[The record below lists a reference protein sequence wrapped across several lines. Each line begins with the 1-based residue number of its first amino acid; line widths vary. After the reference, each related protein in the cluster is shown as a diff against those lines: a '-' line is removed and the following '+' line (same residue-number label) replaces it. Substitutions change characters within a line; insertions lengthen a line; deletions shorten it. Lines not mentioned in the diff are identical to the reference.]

1 MLWGARTARPLPCQP
16 QKSTHSRASVE
27 SESCGMMRRGCSKIT
42 SVRRVSTAA
51 AKEQVLTSVDN
62 KCPTCGR
69 SFLNLFTLL
78 WSALLKNS
86 VWAKPSKSEACR
98 ENPLPLSTPISWQ
111 LSLALSCSLA
121 HSLSLSL
128 SLSLRWVV
136 LTAAHALDFACV
148 PWVRHE
154 CAGPYLCALKGNNRV
169 ALKRRLCLAALP
181 TCHLFS
187 LTLMAE
193 PSSMESLNRK
203 NSRLTPATGS
213 PRGD

>member
-121 HSLSLSL
+121 HLLTLSLSL
-128 SLSLRWVV
+128 SPVGRFDSCPRARLCMCSMGASRVCR
-136 LTAAHALDFACV
+136 AL
-148 PWVRHE
+148 P
-154 CAGPYLCALKGNNRV
+154 LCAERKQP
-169 ALKRRLCLAALP
+169 RRPKETSLP
-181 TCHLFS
+181 GRPAHVSS
-187 LTLMAE
+187 L
-193 PSSMESLNRK
+193 
-203 NSRLTPATGS
+203 
-213 PRGD
+213 